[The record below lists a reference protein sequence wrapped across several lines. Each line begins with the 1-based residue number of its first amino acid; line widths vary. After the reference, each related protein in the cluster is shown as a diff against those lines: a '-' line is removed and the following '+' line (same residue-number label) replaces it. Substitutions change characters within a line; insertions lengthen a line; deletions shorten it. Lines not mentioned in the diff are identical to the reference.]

1 MGVFFPGK
9 HINRLWV
16 KYLIFDSN
24 LSTLLPRNG
33 LIYMALPAPLLCDGA
48 AICTF
53 VPSVKG
59 LFLVGTGMARL
70 TVPPSL
76 SRSAHQQP
84 QLQTLAWHCF
94 EDLLID
100 KVFHLIG
107 TSVSL
112 SVKWGSCNILFP
124 KALPSLKVGLF
135 FQDILIILML
145 KETPSRY
152 LCMFGP

>member
-24 LSTLLPRNG
+24 LSTVVPRNV

-59 LFLVGTGMARL
+59 PFLVGIGMAWL
-70 TVPPSL
+70 MVPPSS

-84 QLQTLAWHCF
+84 QLWTLAWHCF
-94 EDLLID
+94 EDLRID

-112 SVKWGSCNILFP
+112 SVKWGSCNP
-124 KALPSLKVGLF
+124 KTLPSLKVGLF
-135 FQDILIILML
+135 FQDILLILML
-145 KETPSRY
+145 KETSSRY